1 MIFSTREDERKKY
14 VRRIAVGST
23 VAAAAGYVA
32 GVLTA
37 PKSGRETRKDIKH
50 ASVKGFRQAEKE
62 LKNLNSELDKVIKE
76 ARNMSSK
83 AGVKA
88 KKEIDAA
95 IIKAKDSKE
104 KARQVISAIHEG
116 DAEDKDLQK
125 AIKDATSSLS
135 ALRKYLK
142 K

>member
-1 MIFSTREDERKKY
+1 MLFTTREEQRKKY

-23 VAAAAGYVA
+23 IAAAAGYVA

-37 PKSGRETRKDIKH
+37 PKSGRETRKDIKN

-62 LKNLNSELDKVIKE
+62 LKHLNTELDKVIKE
-76 ARNMSSK
+76 AKVLSAK
-83 AGVKA
+83 AGTRA

-95 IIKAKDSKE
+95 VVKAKDSKE
-104 KARQVISAIHEG
+104 KAREMISAIHEG
-116 DAEDKDLQK
+116 DAEDKDLQR
-125 AIKDATSSLS
+125 AIKNASTSLA
-135 ALRKYLK
+135 ALKKYLK

>member
-1 MIFSTREDERKKY
+1 MLFTTREEERKKY

-37 PKSGRETRKDIKH
+37 PKSGRETRKDIKN

-62 LKNLNSELDKVIKE
+62 LKKLNTELDKVIKE
-76 ARNMSSK
+76 AKVLSAK
-83 AGVKA
+83 AGTRA
-88 KKEIDAA
+88 KKEIDSALV
-95 IIKAKDSKE
+95 KAKDSKE
-104 KARQVISAIHEG
+104 KAREMISAIHEG

-125 AIKDATSSLS
+125 AIKDASTSLA
-135 ALRKYLK
+135 ALKKYLK